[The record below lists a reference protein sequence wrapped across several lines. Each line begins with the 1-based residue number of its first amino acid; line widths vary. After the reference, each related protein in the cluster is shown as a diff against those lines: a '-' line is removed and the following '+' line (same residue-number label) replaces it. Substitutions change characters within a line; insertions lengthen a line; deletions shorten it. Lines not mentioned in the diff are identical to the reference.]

1 LWLTVLGYASVPT
14 IPIKYIN
21 KMKLRIKKKLLK
33 KQKAEAL
40 SITNVIGCEPT
51 TCKVLASKETLVDLG
66 IDLDLTNVFV
76 EHIRDFKDGYS
87 EVRIKN
93 EEISK
98 LLDENIYEYYDI
110 PKYWLEFE

>member
-1 LWLTVLGYASVPT
+1 MLQCRFSPQ
-14 IPIKYIN
+14 KYID

-33 KQKAEAL
+33 KQEAKAL

-87 EVRIKN
+87 EIRVRN
-93 EEISK
+93 EKISN
-98 LLDENIYEYYDI
+98 LLEKPIYEYYDI
-110 PKYWLEFE
+110 PKYWLEFK

>member
-1 LWLTVLGYASVPT
+1 
-14 IPIKYIN
+14 
-21 KMKLRIKKKLLK
+21 MKLRIKKKLLK
-33 KQKAEAL
+33 KQENKAL

-51 TCKVLASKETLVDLG
+51 TCKVLASKETLINLG

-87 EVRIKN
+87 EIRIKN

-98 LLDENIYEYYDI
+98 LLEKPIYEYYDI
-110 PKYWLEFE
+110 PKRWLEFE